1 MAFVFSFTVIL
12 FAAFYAIFF
21 VANNVFV
28 AVIYLEFS
36 SLCVCLLLVA
46 HSALIGELYFELWA
60 IALMAIAGA
69 ESAIAI
75 SLLVAMN
82 RLGVALSAR
91 EFSNLVSLL
100 TPKLPLRYT
109 CIR

>member
-1 MAFVFSFTVIL
+1 MSFVFAVYTIIL
-12 FAAFYAIFF
+12 FSAFYAIFF

-36 SLCVCLLLVA
+36 SLCICLLLVA
-46 HSALIGELYFELWA
+46 HASLIGDLYFELWA
-60 IALMAIAGA
+60 IVMMATAGA

-82 RLGVALSAR
+82 RLGVALSAK
-91 EFSNLVSLL
+91 EFSNLVG
-100 TPKLPLRYT
+100 
-109 CIR
+109 